1 MGCAVQWIGSGPT
14 GMPKVAIVAALE
26 REVRGL
32 IRNSR
37 RIEREYQ
44 GRRFAFFE
52 RDEVVVV
59 CGGIGAEAARRASEA
74 VIALFGSALVLSVG
88 FAGALD
94 ASLHVGDVFL
104 PSLVID
110 ARDGSRIATGDQGG
124 DGVLVTFMA
133 VAGVEQKAKLAEA
146 YRAKAV
152 DMEAAAVLAAAQ
164 AHGIAFG
171 VIKAISDECDFE
183 MPATARFISPEGRF
197 KTGSFVLFAVLRP
210 WLWTRVAALARNSN
224 RAGKVLGAHLAAY
237 VERSRAGLKDTVPAA
252 SSTALPVPAT
262 DGPSGEGRK

>member
-1 MGCAVQWIGSGPT
+1 
-14 GMPKVAIVAALE
+14 MPKIAIVAALE
-26 REVRGL
+26 REVWGL
-32 IRNSR
+32 IRNWS

-74 VIALFGSALVLSVG
+74 VIALYHPTLVESVG

-94 ASLHVGDVFL
+94 RGSRVGDVFL
-104 PSLVID
+104 PSLVVD

-146 YRAKAV
+146 YRARAV
-152 DMEAAAVLAAAQ
+152 DMEAAAVLAAARM
-164 AHGIAFG
+164 HGIAFG
-171 VIKAISDECDFE
+171 VIKVISDERDFE
-183 MPATARFISPEGRF
+183 MPATARFVSPEGQF
-197 KTGSFVLFAVLRP
+197 KTASFVLFAVLRP
-210 WLWTRVAALARNSN
+210 WLWARVAALARNSS
-224 RAGKVLGAHLAAY
+224 RAGNVLVAHLAAH
-237 VERSRAGLKDTVPAA
+237 VECSRDGLKDAAPAA
-252 SSTALPVPAT
+252 ESTTLPVTAT